1 MILNLVYDFIEI
13 IRYYVTEHTRQAIYR
28 SLPVRQRRHLISN
41 SAATHGPTL
50 SADNVGSCVAG
61 ADNVGRQI

>member
-1 MILNLVYDFIEI
+1 MLRNTQGKPY
-13 IRYYVTEHTRQAIYR
+13 